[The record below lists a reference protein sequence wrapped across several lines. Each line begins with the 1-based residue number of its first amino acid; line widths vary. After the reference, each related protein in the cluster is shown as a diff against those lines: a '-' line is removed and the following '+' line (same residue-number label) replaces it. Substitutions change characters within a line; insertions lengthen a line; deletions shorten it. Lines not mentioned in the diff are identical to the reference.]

1 MEANTFFDALRH
13 GEYDS
18 MPKAL
23 RELFILAVNNQEQE
37 TLTVRCYTRPT
48 LIEDA
53 VYKYGL
59 QGIEIKLE
67 TNAKKAA
74 SIFTHSFRMNI
85 AVQAFLSNL
94 NIFYNVSAE
103 QLQERYGK
111 STMTLEDALAKRNGR
126 RSKSQDDE
134 ENKNPRE
141 KEILLFKRIFGEV
154 WKPKL

>member
-53 VYKYGL
+53 VYNGL

-74 SIFTHSFRMNI
+74 SIFTHSFRMDI